1 MTKLVIVADASPL
14 IALAKLEKLALLH
27 ELFSDLHVPEAVL
40 LEVTVA
46 QSRTDARLLKSYIA
60 EHFTVHPTLD
70 NPFTQEIRR
79 ILDDGEIQAL
89 ALARQ
94 LGCGVLIDELRG
106 RKVAHRYD
114 IKTLGV
120 LGLLMQGKQQ
130 GLVSEIAPLIAKL
143 QAENYR
149 LSTRLIESV
158 LERMG
163 EENHSITL
171 GTK

>member
-1 MTKLVIVADASPL
+1 MTKPIIVADASPL
-14 IALAKLEKLALLH
+14 IALAKLEKLELLH
-27 ELFSDLHVPEAVL
+27 ELFSDLHVPETVL

-60 EHFTVHPTLD
+60 ANFTVHSTLE
-70 NPFTQEIRR
+70 NPFTQEIGR

-94 LGCGVLIDELRG
+94 LDCGVLIDELRG
-106 RKVAHRYD
+106 RKVAQRYD
-114 IKTLGV
+114 IKTVGV
-120 LGLLMQGKQQ
+120 LGLLMQSKQQ
-130 GLVSEIAPLIAKL
+130 GLVSHITPLITQL

-149 LSTRLIESV
+149 LSSRLIESV

-163 EENHSITL
+163 E
-171 GTK
+171 